1 MVMSDQSQQPP
12 VSSKPKK
19 RPAPQRGGIPLWL
32 PLAALIIAFIFAA
45 YIAVTISGTLASLIS
60 PPQPVLPQDAILQ
73 SQGSDSI
80 GDWWVYKSAT
90 NGCAVAKIYKDA
102 LGECIYSPS
111 SGCGSDGALAI
122 PGANSVAECSGGKTT
137 GAYHVMWRVYVAAD
151 FDLNDP
157 THPVTI
163 FRIYRDIG

>member
-1 MVMSDQSQQPP
+1 MSEQAQPP
-12 VSSKPKK
+12 VKSKPKA

-32 PLAALIIAFIFAA
+32 PLVALIVAFVFAA

-60 PPQPVLPQDAILQ
+60 PPQPVLPQDAVLQ
-73 SQGSDSI
+73 SQGSDSV
-80 GDWWVYKSAT
+80 GDWWVYRSAT

-102 LGECIYSPS
+102 LGNCIYNPS
-111 SGCGSDGALAI
+111 SGCGTDSGAMAV

-137 GAYHVMWRVYVAAD
+137 GSYHVMWRVYVSAEYNI
-151 FDLNDP
+151 NDP
-157 THPVTI
+157 THPLTT